1 VDAVVPHAA
10 AISHT
15 HPRQEVSHE
24 LFEDAGSHM
33 IDGIVVTAAFQDDR
47 IDPLQV
53 QQIT

>member
-1 VDAVVPHAA
+1 MPHAA

-15 HPRQEVSHE
+15 HPRQEVSRE
-24 LFEDAGSHM
+24 LFEDAGSHT
-33 IDGIVVTAAFQDDR
+33 IDDIVVTAAFQDDG